1 MATEVEL
8 EQAERMEQPA
18 VEEPA
23 EPGRDDRIKAA
34 FAEQRRNAGAR
45 TRDWLAGGDLD
56 QVDVIQAAT
65 DRKQRRQ
72 AERIAQQQR
81 RVAQL
86 HARLHMAKAQ
96 TEDGVKVVG
105 LPALAGQVAEAEAR
119 LEAMQAEP
127 VLPPN
132 DREIASVRQGKR
144 AGRAAVLFG
153 GGLASL
159 SALGTAVEMTAHG
172 QPIVLAALGTAA
184 GYGWYLVSRPFV
196 AGQPAPAPT
205 MTGQPVM
212 PVQPLAT
219 PAPTTQVDLPK
230 PQPQPGVRAFDAPPP
245 PALTVQQLEEALRK
259 IGMVKGDDQLQ
270 ILAVPQREKDGNTTV
285 VFDLPAGQK
294 VATLQQKIEEFAGA
308 IGRDST
314 MVDIEKA
321 GSAVRTSLWITD
333 EDPFENTRPSP
344 LIKQPVQLDAFKDG
358 VPVGWGK
365 RGNIIKLPIST
376 SNIAVGGGT
385 RSGKGVGASNLAVG
399 AAFDPRINLRIVAG
413 KNNGE
418 WDPYARAGVASTYFK
433 PDPARLLALLQALIA
448 DKDRREAE
456 LGRLGKSKLVAPVIE
471 QVGGIELLIID
482 ELATYTRPGKP
493 LQEEILEALVL
504 LGSVAAGA
512 GIILGVITQYPG
524 VDVFPTELAVNFT
537 TRWAMRV
544 DTAQQSNAILGAGS
558 SGMGRDASK
567 FDPPRPGLGW
577 LVNPFVGL
585 TDKARSFDLDEDERG
600 EITMLLEKAAKI
612 REAAGRLAGQWDDPI
627 ERHLLGATGLS
638 SAAGGPKRDGV
649 PGRSVIN
656 RTPEQR
662 MQIEACRGA
671 LTAMEALGRD
681 EAQVDEMA
689 ELIGGQMTEMRL
701 GELLRAAGA
710 GGTVKVW
717 IDGRRVNGY
726 QRADIADAL
735 SLLEDD

>member
-1 MATEVEL
+1 VATEAEP
-8 EQAERMEQPA
+8 EQAEQMEQPV
-18 VEEPA
+18 VEETA
-23 EPGRDDRIKAA
+23 ESPRGDRIKAA
-34 FAEQRRNAGAR
+34 VAEQRRNAAAR

-96 TEDGVKVVG
+96 SEEGVKVAG

-132 DREIASVRQGKR
+132 DREIASVRHGKR
-144 AGRAAVLFG
+144 AGRAAALFG
-153 GGLASL
+153 GGFASL
-159 SALGTAVEMTAHG
+159 PALGTAVEMTAHG

-196 AGQPAPAPT
+196 AGQPAPAPIT
-205 MTGQPVM
+205 PEQAVM

-219 PAPTTQVDLPK
+219 PIDLSK
-230 PQPQPGVRAFDAPPP
+230 PEPRVRTFDAPPP
-245 PALTVQQLEEALRK
+245 PALTVPQLEEALRK

-285 VFDLPAGQK
+285 VFDLPGGQT
-294 VATLQQKIEEFAGA
+294 VAKLQDKIEEFAGA

-333 EDPFENTRPSP
+333 QDPFENPRPSP
-344 LIKQPVQLDAFKDG
+344 LLNKPTQIDAFRDG
-358 VPVGWGK
+358 APTAWNK
-365 RGNIIKLPIST
+365 RGRTILLPIRS
-376 SNIAVGGGT
+376 SNIAIGGGT
-385 RSGKGVGASNLAVG
+385 RSGKGVGASNVVVG
-399 AAFDPRINLRIVAG
+399 ASFDPWINLRIVAG
-413 KNNGE
+413 KENAE
-418 WDPYARAGVASTYFK
+418 WNAYAKAGVAATYFK
-433 PDPARLLALLQALIA
+433 PDPARLLALLDAEVA
-448 DKDRREAE
+448 DMKRREAD
-456 LGRLGKSKLVAPVIE
+456 LNRLGKSKLIAPMIPE
-471 QVGGIELLIID
+471 VGGIELLVID
-482 ELATYTRPGKP
+482 EFATYTRKGKP
-493 LQEEILEALVL
+493 LREEIVERMVNLA
-504 LGSVAAGA
+504 SVAAGA
-512 GIILGVITQYPG
+512 GILFLIITQYP
-524 VDVFPTELAVNFT
+524 DANVFPTELAINFT
-537 TRWAMRV
+537 TKWAMRV
-544 DTAQQSNAILGAGS
+544 DTADQSNAILGKGS

-612 REAAGRLAGQWDDPI
+612 REAAGRLAGQWEDPI
-627 ERHLLGATGLS
+627 ERHLLNATGLS
-638 SAAGGPKRDGV
+638 SVAGGPKRDGI
-649 PGRSVIN
+649 PGRNVLN
-656 RTPEQR
+656 HTPEQR
-662 MQIEACRGA
+662 MQMEACRGA
-671 LTAMEALGRD
+671 LKAMEVLGRNV
-681 EAQVDEMA
+681 ARVREMA
-689 ELIGGQMTEMRL
+689 EIIGGGMTEKRL
-701 GELLRAAGA
+701 GDLLRAAGA
-710 GGTVKVW
+710 GGTMKVD
-717 IDGRRVNGY
+717 IEGVGRVNGY
-726 QRADIADAL
+726 QKADIADAL
-735 SLLEDD
+735 SLLEGS